1 MRSWPA
7 RARWLRGAPHA
18 LGLGVFCAQVA
29 LGVVLFAVFQE
40 FAPNGLGAGDAFGGY
55 LLSFYGGA
63 RFLSETPAGA
73 ISDRIP
79 RTRALL
85 LGFALMLPALALMA
99 VVREARAYLA
109 FAALLGVSTAFI
121 WPAAYALGADRY
133 APAER
138 GKVVG
143 FLNVGQLLGF
153 GLGALAGALL
163 VEAAPDALFG
173 LALAAVAAALL
184 TTRAGVGGAARGDA
198 EARTRRIPKWREAFP
213 ARLLFLGALILAAT
227 VGISSLLPAIRP
239 YGDDVLGV
247 SFARLTLLLLPAL
260 AAGAL
265 LYVPAGHLSDRIGR
279 TRPLLLA
286 QLLIVAGALAVAAT
300 ASIPLA
306 MIAAAVI
313 FAGQVLQV
321 PALNA
326 AVMDLA
332 PPSRRGALIG
342 WSVALSGL
350 GLAIGPAI
358 GGVVTEALG
367 APAAFRVTAALA
379 AGAALLTLA
388 YGRVYGHAPPA
399 ESGVS
404 PRRSPPS

>member
-1 MRSWPA
+1 MARMRSWLA
-7 RARWLRGAPHA
+7 WVRDAPHA

-29 LGVVLFAVFQE
+29 LGFTLFAVFQE

-55 LLSFYGGA
+55 LLSLYGGA
-63 RFLSETPAGA
+63 RFLAETPAGA

-79 RTRALL
+79 RKRALL
-85 LGFALMLPALALMA
+85 IGFALMIPALALMA
-99 VVREARAYLA
+99 AVREERAYLA
-109 FAALLGVSTAFI
+109 FAALLGVATAFI

-143 FLNVGQLLGF
+143 FLNVGQLFGF

-163 VEAAPDALFG
+163 VRTSPDALFG
-173 LALAAVAAALL
+173 LAMAAVAAALL
-184 TTRAGVGGAARGDA
+184 TTRAWVRDVARGERDGR
-198 EARTRRIPKWREAFP
+198 RTPLRRALS
-213 ARLLFLGALILAAT
+213 ARLLFLSALILAAT
-227 VGISSLLPAIRP
+227 VGVSSLVPAIRP
-239 YGDDVLGV
+239 YGDDVLGI
-247 SFARLTLLLLPAL
+247 SFWRLTLLLLPAV
-260 AAGAL
+260 AVGGA

-286 QLLIVAGALAVAAT
+286 QALIVAGALTIAAT

-306 MIAAAVI
+306 MVAAAVV
-313 FAGQVLQV
+313 FSGLVLQV

-326 AVMDLA
+326 SVMDLA
-332 PPSRRGALIG
+332 PAAHRGALIG

-358 GGVVTEALG
+358 GGFVTEAVD
-367 APAAFRVTAALA
+367 APAAFRLTAALA
-379 AGAALLTLA
+379 AGTALLTLV
-388 YGRVYGHAPPA
+388 YGRVHGHAPPA
-399 ESGVS
+399 EGGVVS
-404 PRRSPPS
+404 PPTR